1 MSTQTPEPR
10 IREDKVDSVEA
21 AKPSVIAKR
30 RRNLLPNWFNPVL
43 IVVSILIGAALFIF
57 GRDES
62 NVVAAGAVAA
72 VVFILVSAIA
82 GYTYEGRRY
91 GADRVATAVI
101 VGAFILAVIPLASLL
116 YTVAVNG
123 WERMTAGG
131 YFTATT
137 FGSSNSDAIVG
148 AGHAIVGTLMI
159 TGVTA
164 LIAIPLGVLTAVYLV
179 EYGKGRFARILTFLV
194 DVMTGIPSIVA
205 GLFAAAAIPLINLWI
220 FGHTEFKN
228 GFMGSIALVV
238 LMTPIVIRNTE
249 EMLRLVPNEL
259 REASYALGVTKAGTI
274 VKVVLRTSV
283 SGIISGI
290 VIAVARVIGESAPL
304 LITAGTTDVYN
315 TNLFSGQMLTLP
327 VYVYNEYTKGNQA
340 AAWAGALLLIL
351 IVLVLNLLAR
361 WIAKRFAPKGE

>member
-1 MSTQTPEPR
+1 MTTSITSRRITRLPR
-10 IREDKVDSVEA
+10 WFSPA
-21 AKPSVIAKR
+21 
-30 RRNLLPNWFNPVL
+30 LL
-43 IVVSILIGAALFIF
+43 VVAILIGVGVFIV
-57 GRDES
+57 GREEPQI
-62 NVVAAGAVAA
+62 VAAGAVAA
-72 VVFILVSAIA
+72 LIFVAGSAIG
-82 GYTYEGRRY
+82 GYSYEGRRY
-91 GADRVATAVI
+91 GNDRIATAVI
-101 VGAFILAVIPLASLL
+101 VGAFVLAVVPLASLL
-116 YTVAVNG
+116 YTVAING
-123 WERMTAGG
+123 WERMSAGG

-137 FGSSNSDAIVG
+137 FGSSNADAVVG
-148 AGHAIVGTLMI
+148 AGHAIVGTLLI

-179 EYGKGRFARILTFLV
+179 EYGKGRFAKILTFLV

-228 GFMGSIALVV
+228 GFMGSVALVV
-238 LMTPIVIRNTE
+238 LMTPIVVRNTE

-274 VKVVLRTSV
+274 IKVVLRTSV

-315 TNLFSGQMLTLP
+315 TNLFSGQILTLP
-327 VYVYNEYTKGNQA
+327 VYVYNEYTKGNQE

-351 IVLVLNLLAR
+351 IVVLLNLLAR